1 MQSSGAG
8 TLCVVV
14 KDINNRDRNY
24 TSAKVKRRLEQIEE
38 SIARFLSALDTAD
51 RQEAEITSAK
61 AGRLNKKIEI
71 LKQQMQRLREIEA
84 KLKDAP
90 DGQISLTDPD
100 ARSMAT
106 SGRGTRIVGYNV
118 QTAVDAKHHLI
129 VAQEVT
135 NVGNDRAQLASM
147 AGQARNALG
156 SGDLEVLADRGYFKG
171 EEILACEQ
179 AGITPFVP
187 KPLTSGAKAAG
198 RFGK

>member
-38 SIARFLSALDTAD
+38 SIARYLFALDTAD

-106 SGRGTRIVGYNV
+106 SGRGTGIVGYNV
-118 QTAVDAKHHLI
+118 QTAVDAKHHLEDVESAI
-129 VAQEVT
+129 AAVSRLHT
-135 NVGNDRAQLASM
+135 LDRCSPT
-147 AGQARNALG
+147 
-156 SGDLEVLADRGYFKG
+156 
-171 EEILACEQ
+171 I
-179 AGITPFVP
+179 
-187 KPLTSGAKAAG
+187 
-198 RFGK
+198 